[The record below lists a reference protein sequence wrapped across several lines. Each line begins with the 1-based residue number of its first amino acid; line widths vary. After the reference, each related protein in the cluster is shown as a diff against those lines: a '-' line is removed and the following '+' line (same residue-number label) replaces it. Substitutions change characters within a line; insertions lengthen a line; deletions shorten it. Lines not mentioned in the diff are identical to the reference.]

1 MFISLWQIQPV
12 NNAEGDNMAE
22 INNMTGVNS
31 LRKDKGAIGAII
43 VAAGKGS
50 RMGLG
55 FNKVL
60 ANLQGRP
67 VIEWT
72 IRKFV
77 LSNLIDTLVLVIN
90 PEDREAMADICG
102 PYTDKID
109 FIMENGGDSRQD
121 SVYNGLKAL
130 PEETDIVLIHDGAR
144 PFVDREIIEKS
155 IKYAQKTGASCA
167 GLPARDTIKIVDAGN
182 TVISTPD
189 RKTIWHAQ
197 TPQAFKKDIIIEAYE
212 KAREKGILGTDDAE
226 LAEAAG
232 YKVLMFEGS
241 SRNIKLTTVEDLL
254 LGENYINLSKDS
266 I

>member
-1 MFISLWQIQPV
+1 MLEV
-12 NNAEGDNMAE
+12 DNITEANILTRE
-22 INNMTGVNS
+22 
-31 LRKDKGAIGAII
+31 KGAVGAII

-67 VIEWT
+67 VIDWT
-72 IRKFV
+72 IQKFV

-90 PEDREAMADICG
+90 PEDRKAMEGICE
-102 PYTDKID
+102 PYTGKVK

-155 IKYAQKTGASCA
+155 IKYAQKAGAACA
-167 GLPARDTIKIVDAGN
+167 GLPARDTIKIVDTGN
-182 TVISTPD
+182 TVLSTPD
-189 RKTIWHAQ
+189 RKTVWHAQ
-197 TPQAFKKDIIIEAYE
+197 TPQSFKKEIIIKSYE
-212 KAREKGILGTDDAE
+212 KAREKGIFGTDDAG

-232 YKVLMFEGS
+232 FKVLMFEGS
-241 SRNIKLTTVEDLL
+241 IRNIKLTTAEDLM
-254 LGENYINLSKDS
+254 LGEYYINLSEKQY
-266 I
+266 

>member
-1 MFISLWQIQPV
+1 MPEVHNITEENF
-12 NNAEGDNMAE
+12 
-22 INNMTGVNS
+22 
-31 LRKDKGAIGAII
+31 LRREKGAIGAII

-60 ANLQGRP
+60 ANLKGRP

-72 IRKFV
+72 IREFV
-77 LSNLIDTLVLVIN
+77 MSDLIGTLVLVIN
-90 PEDREAMADICG
+90 PEDREAMLDICE
-102 PYTDKID
+102 PYTDKIK

-130 PEETDIVLIHDGAR
+130 PEETDIVLVHDGAR

-155 IKYAQKTGASCA
+155 IKYAQKAGAACA

-182 TVISTPD
+182 TVLSTPD
-189 RKTIWHAQ
+189 RKTVWHAQ
-197 TPQAFKKDIIIEAYE
+197 TPQSFKKNIIIEAYE
-212 KAREKGILGTDDAE
+212 NAREKGIFGTDDAG

-232 YKVLMFEGS
+232 FKVLMFEGS
-241 SRNIKLTTVEDLL
+241 SRNIKLTTAEDLI
-254 LGENYINLSKDS
+254 LGEYYINLSKKQY
-266 I
+266 